1 MTANAVTN
9 SKQTERRFHTVLI
22 HPYHQEIDQRRRR
35 EERVAIARQRQIA
48 EAGRAPR
55 SVRRAVGHSMIRIGS
70 RLASDP
76 ARQRARSF

>member
-1 MTANAVTN
+1 MTKNDSN
-9 SKQTERRFHTVLI
+9 ERRFETVLI

-35 EERVAIARQRQIA
+35 EERQAIARQRQIA

-76 ARQRARSF
+76 ARQGARSF